1 MGNLLET
8 IYDLLVGP
16 KTAFEEIV
24 QTKTI
29 GQAFW
34 IVLFSNALIILAFF
48 SGSMELG
55 FKIFLLLL
63 QVVSGVL
70 IWGVSTAVW
79 HLLAELLGARGSVRE
94 LLVAVG
100 FVSFIQ
106 ILMIPVYLI
115 ANVMLEG
122 SEALLAIAGIVL
134 MIWSSVLE
142 IFAIQSVYRVSGAK
156 AVLIFLL
163 PVLIAIGLVVVTVV
177 LAGSMIMTAASQIMV
192 NPPQF

>member
-1 MGNLLET
+1 
-8 IYDLLVGP
+8 
-16 KTAFEEIV
+16 
-24 QTKTI
+24 
-29 GQAFW
+29 
-34 IVLFSNALIILAFF
+34 
-48 SGSMELG
+48 MELG
-55 FKIFLLLL
+55 FKIFLLGL
-63 QVVSGVL
+63 QVVSSVL
-70 IWGVSTAVW
+70 VWGVSTAIW

-122 SEALLAIAGIVL
+122 SETLLAIAGIAL

-142 IFAIQSVYRVSGAK
+142 IFAIQSVYHISGAK

-163 PVLIAIGLVVVTVV
+163 PVLIAIGLAVVTVV

>member
-8 IYDLLVGP
+8 IYDLLVSP
-16 KTAFEEIV
+16 RTAFEEIL

-29 GQAFW
+29 WQAFW

-55 FKIFLLLL
+55 FKIFLLGL
-63 QVVSGVL
+63 QVVSSVL
-70 IWGVSTAVW
+70 VWGVSTAIW

-122 SEALLAIAGIVL
+122 SETLLAIAGIAL

-142 IFAIQSVYRVSGAK
+142 IFAIQSVYHISGAK

-163 PVLIAIGLVVVTVV
+163 PVLIAIGLAVVTVV